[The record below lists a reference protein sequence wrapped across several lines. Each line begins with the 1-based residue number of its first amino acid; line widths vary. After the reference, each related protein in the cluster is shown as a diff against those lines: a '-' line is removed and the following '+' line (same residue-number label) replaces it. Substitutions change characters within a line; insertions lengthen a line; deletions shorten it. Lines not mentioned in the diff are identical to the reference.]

1 MWPFTKSKECPKSWL
16 TESQAREVVRI
27 FYRDHDS
34 NCWYACARL
43 PAQDD
48 LRIAASSKEEARKLA
63 DALAEEIFLR
73 TRRRLPAREE

>member
-16 TESQAREVVRI
+16 TERQAREVVRI

-34 NCWYACARL
+34 RYACARL

-63 DALAEEIFLR
+63 DALAEEIFPR
-73 TRRRLPAREE
+73 TGRRLQAREE